1 MSDFAR
7 QQADFQRGILTG
19 DDTVLAEILDSPR
32 EKRETLYGVY
42 RYAYGS
48 RLVEAMRND
57 HELLHLYLGDEMFDE
72 MGHAYVKARPSEHP
86 NLRWFSQGLPEFLKT
101 AEPYCDHPVLSDLA
115 ALEKALNDAFDA
127 AEGPVLE
134 LTAMA
139 AFAPEAWPDLKFRP
153 HPSAARLD
161 LSTNAAAIWLALKN
175 DETPPDA
182 AALEDP
188 SRLLIWRQDVTP
200 MFRELP
206 TEEAMMWDEAAN
218 GIPFGVLCEMLATYD
233 DPDSAAARG
242 AGYLHGWITSG
253 ILTAVSRL
261 NRKGSPHGHGHRS
274 PFYRAHGLGRSRA
287 AHRQRRGG
295 DLADRRRRQA
305 AWLPPASQYRPHPGR
320 ISSQVGWPSGSTRLI
335 WPTLGYGYYPAFVA
349 YAGSS
354 SLSSATFEAVV
365 HEIASGILGS
375 GCRKLFVLNTGIS
388 TLAPVE
394 RALARLDADRVAAFA
409 DP

>member
-7 QQADFQRGILTG
+7 QQAAFQQGILTG

-57 HELLHLYLGDEMFDE
+57 HALLHSYLGDEMFDE

-101 AEPYCDHPVLSDLA
+101 AEPYCNHPILADLA
-115 ALEKALNDAFDA
+115 ALEKGLNDAFDA
-127 AEGPVLE
+127 AEGEVLE
-134 LTAMA
+134 LSAMA
-139 AFAPEAWPDLKFRP
+139 GFAPEQWNDLTFQP

-161 LSTNAAAIWLALKN
+161 LSTNASAVWLALKN

-182 AALEDP
+182 TTLEEP
-188 SRLLIWRQDVTP
+188 SRILIWRQDTTP

-206 TEEAMMWDEAAN
+206 AEEAMMWDEAAA

-233 DPDSAAARG
+233 DPDNAAARG

-253 ILTAVSRL
+253 NLTAVS
-261 NRKGSPHGHGHRS
+261 
-274 PFYRAHGLGRSRA
+274 A
-287 AHRQRRGG
+287 
-295 DLADRRRRQA
+295 
-305 AWLPPASQYRPHPGR
+305 
-320 ISSQVGWPSGSTRLI
+320 
-335 WPTLGYGYYPAFVA
+335 
-349 YAGSS
+349 
-354 SLSSATFEAVV
+354 E
-365 HEIASGILGS
+365 
-375 GCRKLFVLNTGIS
+375 
-388 TLAPVE
+388 
-394 RALARLDADRVAAFA
+394 
-409 DP
+409 